1 MFVKNYLMVIKV
13 SIVLLFVAIVV
24 LAVKLYD
31 SENQLSTLK
40 SNVELDKKI
49 HNNEINEILIRYD
62 SVLIKNLRLEEE
74 IGSNKE
80 EKLVAISD
88 SGYYNSIKKLKGNIS
103 DLEKNNNSKEK
114 QLATLN
120 SILRS
125 KQINLEDNK
134 VEIARLNLKISKLQ
148 SEIKSA
154 SPEVEIKKLKAINI
168 SAIGSRI
175 VSEKILETKKV
186 SSTEKIKVCFSLED
200 NPSIESGNKDIFIQ
214 IINPK
219 SNIVSKSPSVLEIK
233 NKTLFYSA
241 KTTVNYGKED
251 VDVCVFVDATKNNLV
266 KGNYVVNIFSGIHLI
281 GNTNLSLL

>member
-1 MFVKNYLMVIKV
+1 MVVKNYLMVIKV
-13 SIVLLFVAIVV
+13 SVVVLSIAIVA
-24 LAVKLYD
+24 LAVKLYN
-31 SENQLSTLK
+31 SENQFITLK
-40 SNVELDKKI
+40 KNIELDKKI

-74 IGSNKE
+74 IGLDKNNLGIS
-80 EKLVAISD
+80 SD
-88 SGYYNSIKKLKGNIS
+88 SIYYKSIKKLKGNIS
-103 DLEKNNNSKEK
+103 DLKKGNTSKEK
-114 QLATLN
+114 QLATLT
-120 SILRS
+120 SILKS
-125 KQINLEDNK
+125 KQIDLEDNK
-134 VEIARLNLKISKLQ
+134 VEIALLNLKISKLQ

-154 SPEVEIKKLKAINI
+154 SPEVEIKKLKAINV

-175 VSEKILETKKV
+175 VAEKILETKKV

-219 SNIVSKSPSVLEIK
+219 SNIVSKNASVLEIK

-251 VDVCVFVDATKNNLV
+251 VDICVFVDANKNNLV
-266 KGNYVVNIFSGIHLI
+266 KGDYIINIFSGIHLI
-281 GNTNLSLL
+281 GNTNLTLL